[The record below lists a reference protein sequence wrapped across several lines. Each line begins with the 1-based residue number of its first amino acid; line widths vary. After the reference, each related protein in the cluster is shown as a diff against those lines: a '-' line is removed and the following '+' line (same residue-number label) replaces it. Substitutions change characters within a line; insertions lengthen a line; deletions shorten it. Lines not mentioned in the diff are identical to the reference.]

1 MKMVDKIALVTGGA
15 HGIGKALC
23 QRLVKEKA
31 AGIAVAD
38 IDLAAAEQTVQE
50 LKDMGGSDLGGRAL
64 AVRCDVTQEAEIRR
78 AVAEVEDELGPID
91 LLVSNA
97 GFGFGDGPGWM
108 ATSQTDEQ
116 WDTLW
121 RVHVMAHVWGARA
134 VLPGMIRRGS
144 GYLVNTVSAAGLL
157 SQIGDAAYATTK
169 HAAIGFAESLAIT
182 HGEQGIRVS
191 VLCPQGV
198 RTRLLEIEEVVAK
211 SVGTDG
217 ILEPEQ
223 VADDVI
229 QAMDEERFLI
239 VPHAATLEYLR
250 RKTADYDR
258 WLQGMRRFRRS
269 LFPTDDIMDLGPEG

>member
-1 MKMVDKIALVTGGA
+1 MKMAGKIALVTGGA

-23 QRLVKEKA
+23 ERLVKEGA
-31 AGIAVAD
+31 DGVAVAD
-38 IDLAAAEQTVQE
+38 VDSEAAEALAKQLGE
-50 LKDMGGSDLGGRAL
+50 SGGRAM
-64 AVRCDVTQEAEIRR
+64 AISCDVTREVDIRR
-78 AVAEVEDELGPID
+78 AVEATEESLGPID
-91 LLVSNA
+91 VLVSNA

-144 GYLVNTVSAAGLL
+144 GYLLNTVSAAGIL

-198 RTRLLEIEEVVAK
+198 RTRLLDVEEVVAK

-239 VPHAATLEYLR
+239 VPHAASLEYLR
-250 RKTADYDR
+250 RKAADYDR

-269 LFPTDDIMDLGPEG
+269 LFPSDDIMDLGPET